1 MATIKDIARE
11 LGVDSSTVSLALRDH
26 PAIAAAT
33 RERIQRAA
41 ARMNYAPNRAAQAL
55 LPCSLAPRGSV
66 AAAPKE
72 HP

>member
-11 LGVDSSTVSLALRDH
+11 LGVDSSTVSMALRDH

-41 ARMNYAPNRAAQAL
+41 ARMNYVPNRAGLAAL
-55 LPCSLAPRGSV
+55 VGDGNPVVHHRV
-66 AAAPKE
+66 AA
-72 HP
+72 